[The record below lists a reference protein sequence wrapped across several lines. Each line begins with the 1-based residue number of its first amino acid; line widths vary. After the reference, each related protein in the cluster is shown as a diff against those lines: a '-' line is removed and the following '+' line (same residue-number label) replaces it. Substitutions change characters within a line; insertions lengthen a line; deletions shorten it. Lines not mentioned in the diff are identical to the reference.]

1 MVATR
6 RSSRGGSGSAPP
18 PGPADPGVAPLRSSS
33 PAAAFGTQ
41 HAAAPAPSGPPRKR
55 QRAEPHNAPPAGTAG
70 AQDSAEPLPLQAAAA
85 GSVAVASSS
94 GAALAGS
101 PATARA
107 TRPRAVPS
115 KPPPK
120 KRKTARVRDS
130 SSPEEP
136 DRVQPPT
143 AQQPASAT
151 VTTDAVESSTLL
163 TTFPGP
169 SQSTTA
175 QNAATPGTLPSATLP
190 LAGQVP
196 PAARDSTDSPLSSVS
211 SLDTPASP
219 VKADAPGSVT
229 TEPAA
234 AAAALLPPASQTE
247 PIVPASAET
256 EQPLEQP
263 LVSSSRST
271 QRSVSRP
278 GSSQPSPVVPSEGV
292 SSAKVSPKV
301 VDLPAASP
309 APALLAAPSPSAAP
323 REPST
328 SNTTASGTPKP
339 ANAAAKAGLKPNAAR
354 NPLGKMRSS
363 KITSGAG
370 GGSQSGTPTSGQPRS
385 GGFNILNVLSTTS
398 GTMPAK
404 SKAPNKGSLDSK
416 TPKTVSSPV
425 LSEAEKAA
433 QREQMAQARER
444 ARRER
449 EEAKSASFDL
459 LAQNDGIKQ
468 FEDSFREDIRRQHLE
483 ENGKYGGRYPLPRLT
498 TYGSIFSL
506 MPRSTSSSSGK

>member
-18 PGPADPGVAPLRSSS
+18 PGPADPGVAPLPSSS

-41 HAAAPAPSGPPRKR
+41 HAAAPAPNGPPRKR

-385 GGFNILNVLSTTS
+385 SGFNILNVLSTTS
-398 GTMPAK
+398 GTMVRMCLP
-404 SKAPNKGSLDSK
+404 
-416 TPKTVSSPV
+416 TV
-425 LSEAEKAA
+425 
-433 QREQMAQARER
+433 
-444 ARRER
+444 
-449 EEAKSASFDL
+449 
-459 LAQNDGIKQ
+459 
-468 FEDSFREDIRRQHLE
+468 
-483 ENGKYGGRYPLPRLT
+483 RYPCMPHSCSNLRDPSLPSACEVKGAEQR
-498 TYGSIFSL
+498 
-506 MPRSTSSSSGK
+506 